1 MFRRSRITGI
11 FVTALMIF
19 SMFFTYIPQ
28 AVFAA
33 TPKTFDFVEVTDFHG
48 YLQSAEKLSDGTA
61 ITQQIG
67 GVLAKQIKDM
77 KAANPN
83 TVILSGGDMF
93 QGTPMSNVLKGQP
106 VIDMMK
112 NIGFDA
118 MALGNHEYDWGIDSV
133 IDTQNATLKNSTI
146 PVLAANVYDKTTGK
160 PVSYTKPYVIIE
172 RDGVKI
178 GIIGIV
184 DNKEFPDIIMPAYI
198 QNVDFKDP
206 VPVVNQLATDLRGQ
220 GAQIVI
226 VLAHMGANQDKTT
239 DAITGNL
246 IDFAKQVKGVDAIFG
261 GHTHT
266 IIKTKVN
273 GIPVGVA
280 GSYGNGFI
288 DLKITLN
295 ADGTVTA
302 GDMKYNNNIPLYQTA
317 NPVVDAEVQS
327 IVDKANKDVGP
338 IFNEVIG
345 QAAIDLTRAQSA
357 QPYGDSILG
366 NWAAQVTKD
375 AVGADFG
382 FANNGGLRIDIP
394 KGNITVG
401 TIYQLM
407 PFDNTIATMKMTGA
421 QIKIVLEQ
429 AVQDGGKGIQ
439 VAGLSFKYDP
449 SMPSMQRVFDM
460 KKSDGTPIDMNAS
473 YLVATNNFMGT
484 GGDGFKG
491 FTDPDV
497 AKSYID
503 TYKLVRDAFIEAV
516 KNQKTVTAKI
526 DNRIAPASQ
535 NLFGEMVPTPAPAP
549 TPTPQYDYG
558 IVTVS
563 ALNVR
568 AGASTSS
575 KVIGVLH
582 AGNIVNLISESNGWY
597 QIDYNGKTGYVYGKY
612 VAVTSNLSN
621 ITVLKTVKVTA
632 RSGLNVRVNSSTA
645 ARKIGAVPYGA
656 ELKVVGEY
664 NGWYQIQYNGGYG
677 FVYAKYTK

>member
-11 FVTALMIF
+11 FVTTLMIF

-28 AVFAA
+28 TVFAA

-48 YLQSAEKLSDGTA
+48 YLQSDGKLSDGTA
-61 ITQQIG
+61 IKQQIG
-67 GVLAKQIKDM
+67 GVLAKQIKDI

-112 NIGFDA
+112 NIDFDA

-160 PVSYTKPYVIIE
+160 PVSYAKPYVIIK

-198 QNVDFKDP
+198 QNADFKDP

-226 VLAHMGANQDKTT
+226 VLAHMGANQDKIT

-266 IIKTKVN
+266 IITTKVN

-302 GDMKYNNNIPLYQTA
+302 GDMKYNNDIPLYQMA
-317 NPVVDAEVQS
+317 NPVVDAEVQA

-375 AVGADFG
+375 AVGSDFG

-407 PFDNTIATMKMTGA
+407 PFDNTIVTIKMTGA
-421 QIKIVLEQ
+421 QIKTVLEQ

-449 SMPSMQRVFDM
+449 SMPSMQRVFVM
-460 KKSDGTPIDMNAS
+460 KKSDGSPIDMNAS

-503 TYKLVRDAFIEAV
+503 TYKLVRDAFIDAV

-558 IVTVS
+558 IVTAS

-612 VAVTSNLSN
+612 VAVTSDLSN
-621 ITVLKTVKVTA
+621 VTVIKAVKVTA

-645 ARKIGAVPYGA
+645 AKKIGTVPYGA

>member
-1 MFRRSRITGI
+1 MFSRSRITGI
-11 FVTALMIF
+11 FVTTLMIF

-28 AVFAA
+28 TVFAV

-48 YLQSAEKLSDGTA
+48 YLQSDGKLSDGTA
-61 ITQQIG
+61 IKQQIG
-67 GVLAKQIKDM
+67 GVLAKQIKDI

-112 NIGFDA
+112 NIDFDA

-160 PVSYTKPYVIIE
+160 PVSYAKPYVIIK

-266 IIKTKVN
+266 IITTKVN

-302 GDMKYNNNIPLYQTA
+302 GDMKYNNDIPLYQTA
-317 NPVVDAEVQS
+317 NPVVDAEVQA

-366 NWAAQVTKD
+366 NWAAEVTKD

-407 PFDNTIATMKMTGA
+407 PFDNTIVTIKMTGA
-421 QIKIVLEQ
+421 QIKTVLEQ

-460 KKSDGTPIDMNAS
+460 KKSDGSPIDMNTS

-503 TYKLVRDAFIEAV
+503 TYKLVRDAFIDAV
-516 KNQKTVTAKI
+516 KNQKTVAAKI

-535 NLFGEMVPTPAPAP
+535 NLFGEMMPAPVPMP

-558 IVTVS
+558 IVTAS
-563 ALNVR
+563 ALNIR

-597 QIDYNGKTGYVYGKY
+597 QIDYNGKTAYIYGKY
-612 VAVTSNLSN
+612 VAITSNLSN
-621 ITVLKTVKVTA
+621 VTVIKAVKVTA
-632 RSGLNVRVNSSTA
+632 KSGLNVRVNSSTA

>member
-11 FVTALMIF
+11 FVTTLMIF

-28 AVFAA
+28 TVFAA

-48 YLQSAEKLSDGTA
+48 YLQSDGKLSDGTA
-61 ITQQIG
+61 IKQQIG
-67 GVLAKQIKDM
+67 GVLAKQIKDI

-112 NIGFDA
+112 NIDFDA

-160 PVSYTKPYVIIE
+160 PVSYAKPYVIIK

-198 QNVDFKDP
+198 QNADFKDP

-226 VLAHMGANQDKTT
+226 VLAHMGANQDKIT

-266 IIKTKVN
+266 IITTKVN

-302 GDMKYNNNIPLYQTA
+302 GDMKYNNDIPLYQMA
-317 NPVVDAEVQS
+317 NPVVDAEVQA

-366 NWAAQVTKD
+366 NWAAEVTKD
-375 AVGADFG
+375 AVGSDFG

-407 PFDNTIATMKMTGA
+407 PFDNTIVTIKMTGA
-421 QIKIVLEQ
+421 QIKTVLEQ

-460 KKSDGTPIDMNAS
+460 KKSDGSPIDMNTS

-503 TYKLVRDAFIEAV
+503 TYKLVRDAFIDAV

-535 NLFGEMVPTPAPAP
+535 NLFGEMVPAPVPMP

-558 IVTVS
+558 IVTAS

-597 QIDYNGKTGYVYGKY
+597 QIDYNGKTAYIYGKY
-612 VAVTSNLSN
+612 VAITSNLSN
-621 ITVLKTVKVTA
+621 VTVIKAVKVTA
-632 RSGLNVRVNSSTA
+632 KSGLNVRVNSSTA

>member
-48 YLQSAEKLSDGTA
+48 YLQSDGKLSDGTA
-61 ITQQIG
+61 IKQQIG
-67 GVLAKQIKDM
+67 GVLAKQIKDI

-112 NIGFDA
+112 NIDFDA

-160 PVSYTKPYVIIE
+160 PVSYAKPYVIIE

-198 QNVDFKDP
+198 QNIDFKDP

-266 IIKTKVN
+266 IITTKVN

-302 GDMKYNNNIPLYQTA
+302 GDMKYNNDIPLYQTA
-317 NPVVDAEVQS
+317 NPVVDAEVQA

-407 PFDNTIATMKMTGA
+407 PFDNTIVTIKMTGA
-421 QIKIVLEQ
+421 QIKTVLEQ

-449 SMPSMQRVFDM
+449 SMPSMQRVFVM
-460 KKSDGTPIDMNAS
+460 KKSDGSPIDMNAS

-503 TYKLVRDAFIEAV
+503 TYKLVRDAFIDAV

-558 IVTVS
+558 IVTAS

-597 QIDYNGKTGYVYGKY
+597 QIDYNGKSGFIYGKY
-612 VAVTSNLSN
+612 VAITSNLSN
-621 ITVLKTVKVTA
+621 VTVIKAVKVTA
-632 RSGLNVRVNSSTA
+632 KSGLNVRVNSSTA

>member
-48 YLQSAEKLSDGTA
+48 YLQSAGKLSDGMA
-61 ITQQIG
+61 IKQQIG
-67 GVLAKQIKDM
+67 GILAKQIKDI